1 MDSMRLLGCLA
12 DEVARLR
19 TVAAGNLA
27 ARVPTCPGWTVGDL
41 VRHVANGYL
50 NVVLPRLRS
59 PESAP
64 VHDLAGREP
73 LAALDD
79 GHATMA
85 DEFAAHLDR
94 DHPTPDAAEVAP
106 FWIRRM
112 THETVIHRVDSELAV
127 GRPPEPIEPDLAV
140 DGIDELLTVFLAQE
154 TQQWTEQYARYL
166 SDWRRDSLLVSA
178 GDAQWRMTVRP
189 QGADV
194 TPVSAGRTDAE
205 SPPGAQING
214 PPDPLLRWAYNRG
227 GADQVSTTGDAGMIT
242 KFTQLLTA
250 VTSIGA

>member
-12 DEVARLR
+12 DEVAPLR

-59 PESAP
+59 PGEAP
-64 VHDLAGREP
+64 VHELAGREP

-85 DEFAAHLDR
+85 GEFAAHLGR

-112 THETVIHRVDSELAV
+112 AHEI
-127 GRPPEPIEPDLAV
+127 PP
-140 DGIDELLTVFLAQE
+140 
-154 TQQWTEQYARYL
+154 
-166 SDWRRDSLLVSA
+166 S
-178 GDAQWRMTVRP
+178 
-189 QGADV
+189 
-194 TPVSAGRTDAE
+194 
-205 SPPGAQING
+205 
-214 PPDPLLRWAYNRG
+214 
-227 GADQVSTTGDAGMIT
+227 
-242 KFTQLLTA
+242 
-250 VTSIGA
+250 